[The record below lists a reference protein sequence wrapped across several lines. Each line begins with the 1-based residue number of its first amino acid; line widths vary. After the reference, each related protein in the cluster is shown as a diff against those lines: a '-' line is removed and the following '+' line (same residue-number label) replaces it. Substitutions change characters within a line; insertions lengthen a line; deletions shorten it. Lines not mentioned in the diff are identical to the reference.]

1 VSQNLP
7 FVRHAKALHRELNT
21 LVCGTLVFARVT
33 IGFVRRP
40 NVALGRVI
48 ARLREAAGISQEEL
62 AERAGVHRTYIS
74 QLERG
79 IKSPTLNILV
89 KVSGSLGVRASE
101 LIRLMEKEA
110 DELPRP

>member
-1 VSQNLP
+1 MLQNLP
-7 FVRHAKALHRELNT
+7 FVKHVKESPHKLNT
-21 LVCGTLVFARVT
+21 LACGTLVFIRVT

-48 ARLREAAGISQEEL
+48 AHLRKMASISQEEL

-110 DELPRP
+110 DELSRP

>member
-1 VSQNLP
+1 MLQDLP
-7 FVRHAKALHRELNT
+7 FVKHVKESHHKLNT
-21 LVCGTLVFARVT
+21 LVCSTLVFTRAT
-33 IGFVRRP
+33 INFVRCP

-48 ARLREAAGISQEEL
+48 ARLREVAGMSQEEL
-62 AERAGVHRTYIS
+62 AERAGIHRTYIS

-79 IKSPTLNILV
+79 IKSPTLNIVV
-89 KVSGSLGVRASE
+89 KVSVSLGVRASE

>member
-1 VSQNLP
+1 MPQMLSLANQFRGLP
-7 FVRHAKALHRELNT
+7 CKIEYFGLWHFSIRW
-21 LVCGTLVFARVT
+21 VT
-33 IGFVRRP
+33 IGFVRRS
-40 NVALGRVI
+40 NLALGRVI

-89 KVSGSLGVRASE
+89 EVSGALGVRASE
-101 LIRLMEKEA
+101 LVRLTEEEA
-110 DELPRP
+110 DGLPRP

>member
-1 VSQNLP
+1 MVL
-7 FVRHAKALHRELNT
+7 
-21 LVCGTLVFARVT
+21 
-33 IGFVRRP
+33 VRRP

-48 ARLREAAGISQEEL
+48 ARLREADGISQEEL

-89 KVSGSLGVRASE
+89 RISGSLGVRSSE
-101 LIRLMEKEA
+101 LVRLMEEEA
-110 DELPRP
+110 DGLSRP